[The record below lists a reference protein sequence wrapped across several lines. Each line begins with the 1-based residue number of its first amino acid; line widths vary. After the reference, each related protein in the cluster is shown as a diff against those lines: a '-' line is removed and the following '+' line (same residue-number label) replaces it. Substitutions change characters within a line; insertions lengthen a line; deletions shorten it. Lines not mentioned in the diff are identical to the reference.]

1 MAFQPTPMDIS
12 VIITNAAL
20 AKPGNSE
27 PRFLTERRI
36 TPTWTVM
43 QVKAK
48 LETMTGIPPA
58 CQRLRVKVPGRPDQW
73 ADGDDRL
80 IGDWGLVKGSEI
92 EVNDSRPQTMR
103 ANFTDL
109 SSVEKY
115 VLPTETY
122 EARSDSVLAWKK
134 NQKLGRF
141 DPNALSPED
150 ALRHQVEKDQNEVQ
164 TRGITISKRAIVLPS
179 SPPHIRRGTIR
190 FVGPVP
196 TIPITGPGRELQQDA
211 ELPADFQPI
220 WVGIELDEPMGKN
233 DGSVGGQRYFECLS
247 NRGVFVKPE
256 KVEVGE
262 FPPLCLDDDLDDL
275 MEEI

>member
-48 LETMTGIPPA
+48 LETMTGIPPGS
-58 CQRLRVKVPGRPDQW
+58 QRLRVKVPGRPDQW
-73 ADGDDRL
+73 ADEDDRL

-141 DPNALSPED
+141 DPKAPSPEE
-150 ALRHQVEKDQNEVQ
+150 ALRHQVEKDQAEVQ
-164 TRGITISKRAIVLPS
+164 TRGIAVAKRAIILPS

-196 TIPITGPGRELQQDA
+196 TIPITGPGRELQQNA
-211 ELPADFQPI
+211 ELSADLQPI
-220 WVGIELDEPMGKN
+220 WIGIELDEPMGKN
-233 DGSVGGQRYFECLS
+233 DGSVGGKRYFECLS
-247 NRGVFVKPE
+247 NMGVFVKPE
-256 KVEVGE
+256 KVEIGE
-262 FPPLCLDDDLDDL
+262 FPPLGLDDDLDDL

>member
-48 LETMTGIPPA
+48 LETMTGIPPGS
-58 CQRLRVKVPGRPDQW
+58 QRLRVKVPGRPDQW

-141 DPNALSPED
+141 DPNALSPEE
-150 ALRHQVEKDQNEVQ
+150 ALRHQVEKDQTEVQ
-164 TRGITISKRAIVLPS
+164 TRGITVSKRAIVLPS

-196 TIPITGPGRELQQDA
+196 TIPITGPARELQDS
-211 ELPADFQPI
+211 ELPADLQPI

-233 DGSVGGQRYFECLS
+233 DGSVGGQRYFECLG

-262 FPPLCLDDDLDDL
+262 FPPLGLDDDLDDL

>member
-48 LETMTGIPPA
+48 LETMTGIPPG

-164 TRGITISKRAIVLPS
+164 TRGITVAKRAIVLPS
-179 SPPHIRRGTIR
+179 PPPHIRRGTIR

-211 ELPADFQPI
+211 DLPADLQPI
-220 WVGIELDEPMGKN
+220 WVGIELGEPMGKN
-233 DGSVGGQRYFECLS
+233 DGSVGGQRHFECLV

-262 FPPLCLDDDLDDL
+262 FPPLGLDDDLDDL